1 MCGGEKGER
10 RTVAM
15 TARECTESAAP
26 SVFSSLCCE
35 KLVPAVPW
43 KSWKETLGQFTEKD
57 KNYTS
62 NIADTK

>member
-1 MCGGEKGER
+1 
-10 RTVAM
+10 M